1 MDGTIQLYGINWHG
15 KQRGQVGVFQN
26 ESLPR
31 TDFYSGYIKHAGMPD
46 GNSVTVI
53 KNHGGC
59 TTRTSGSCAT
69 TARAA
74 VPTTSASSPF

>member
-15 KQRGQVGVFQN
+15 KQCGQAGVFQN
-26 ESLPR
+26 ESLLR
-31 TDFYSGYIKHAGMPD
+31 TDFYSGYIKHGMPD
-46 GNSVTVI
+46 GNSV
-53 KNHGGC
+53 NHGGPGC